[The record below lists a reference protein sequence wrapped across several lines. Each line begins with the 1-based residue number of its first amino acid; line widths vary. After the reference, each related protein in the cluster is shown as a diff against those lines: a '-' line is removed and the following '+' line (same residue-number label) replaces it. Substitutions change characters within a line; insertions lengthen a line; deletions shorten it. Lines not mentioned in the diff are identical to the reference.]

1 MKELTTTFA
10 LEKSHE
16 SPTGRWLNRAAAVH
30 PGSLLC
36 RERMGQP
43 CQPLGSGVPALR
55 KARGW
60 PCGPTV
66 QVRKLRLSVGK
77 RPAEGKSR
85 LTDGRAQNPPPIHL
99 SQRSVLT
106 HWASSLR
113 PRSASS
119 VHPAPSYPATNRAV
133 RAQLAPCVCT
143 KAPKTNPSSNGPQ
156 RLNKHE
162 GRKPRALTSCTS
174 GHIKVLYN

>member
-1 MKELTTTFA
+1 MKGLTTTFA

-16 SPTGRWLNRAAAVH
+16 APAGTWLNRAAAVH

-36 RERMGQP
+36 RGRTGQP
-43 CQPLGSGVPALR
+43 CHPLGSGVPALQ

-60 PCGPTV
+60 PCCPTV
-66 QVRKLRLSVGK
+66 QAGKLRLSVGK

-85 LTDGRAQNPPPIHL
+85 LTDGRAQNPPPIRL

-113 PRSASS
+113 PCSAFS
-119 VHPAPSYPATNRAV
+119 VHPAPRFPATNRAV
-133 RAQLAPCVCT
+133 RAQLAPCVCAQ
-143 KAPKTNPSSNGPQ
+143 APKTNPSPNGHDDEINM
-156 RLNKHE
+156 RE
-162 GRKPRALTSCTS
+162 KPRALTSCTS
-174 GHIKVLYN
+174 GHIKVLYT